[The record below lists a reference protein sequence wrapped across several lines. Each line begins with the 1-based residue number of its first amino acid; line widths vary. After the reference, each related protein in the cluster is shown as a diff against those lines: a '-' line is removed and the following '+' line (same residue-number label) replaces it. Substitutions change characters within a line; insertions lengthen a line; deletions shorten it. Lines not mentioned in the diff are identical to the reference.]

1 MPIHSKE
8 YHMKDLTIQLPL
20 PLMTAKLFAELTGLD
35 LGVVEAQMD
44 RRILPVLRIGKR
56 RVVNLEALRL
66 LAQHQAEIPGG
77 AAPGTVGVGRGTP
90 AALALPPLR
99 RSGVTPLSNTG
110 INK

>member
-1 MPIHSKE
+1 MLSKE
-8 YHMKDLTIQLPL
+8 FNVLISP
-20 PLMTAKLFAELTGLD
+20 PLMTAKLFSQLTGLD

-56 RVVNLEALRL
+56 RLVNLEALRL
-66 LAQHQAEIPGG
+66 LAQHHAEIPGG